1 MRSRFPWRGYSGKLA
16 FSVAIFINIILPV
29 FGLILIGYIA
39 GHTSVLPALA
49 VRGLANA
56 ATYLMIPVL
65 LFRSVVGD
73 GTVPSWE
80 PGIVLSYFSG
90 CLLILVLGLI
100 LGRLLFKLSLDQL
113 GVFGMASMYSNA
125 ALLGL
130 PLIQTAFGASGVILQ
145 MKIIAF
151 HSLILLP
158 VTTMVIAMGR
168 GQSGG
173 PMKLI
178 WPAVTDTVSNPI
190 IIGIAGGLL
199 WSLTGL
205 GIWGPLDKMTAMLSA
220 AASPTALIALGAA
233 LAQST
238 IRVGHEL
245 LEAMTVSVLKLAV
258 HPVIVWVL
266 TAKIAGLSPEA
277 VIVATVTAGL
287 PAGANVYLQ
296 AHQFGVYV
304 EGAVNAVMLTT
315 LLSVISITLILA
327 LLHPV

>member
-39 GHTSVLPALA
+39 GHTSILPALA
-49 VRGLANA
+49 VRGMANA

-65 LFRSVVGD
+65 LFRSTVGD
-73 GTVPSWE
+73 GSVPSWE

-90 CLLILVLGLI
+90 CLIILVVALV
-100 LGRLLFKLSLDQL
+100 LGRLLFKLTLDQL

-130 PLIQTAFGASGVILQ
+130 PLMQTAFGANGLILQ
-145 MKIIAF
+145 TKIIAF

-178 WPAVTDTVSNPI
+178 WPAVRDTVSNPI
-190 IIGIAGGLL
+190 IICC
-199 WSLTGL
+199 
-205 GIWGPLDKMTAMLSA
+205 
-220 AASPTALIALGAA
+220 GA
-233 LAQST
+233 
-238 IRVGHEL
+238 
-245 LEAMTVSVLKLAV
+245 
-258 HPVIVWVL
+258 
-266 TAKIAGLSPEA
+266 
-277 VIVATVTAGL
+277 
-287 PAGANVYLQ
+287 
-296 AHQFGVYV
+296 
-304 EGAVNAVMLTT
+304 
-315 LLSVISITLILA
+315 
-327 LLHPV
+327 